1 MPKET
6 GLMVALPVSNWV
18 FVLVYLLQM
27 LSYLLQVFR
36 LQALN
41 NFWGIGLAFSLK
53 PNSPAKMLLGKVLI

>member
-18 FVLVYLLQM
+18 FAFVYLLQM

-41 NFWGIGLAFSLK
+41 NFWDIGFAFSLK
-53 PNSPAKMLLGKVLI
+53 PNDQTQLNEIAGN